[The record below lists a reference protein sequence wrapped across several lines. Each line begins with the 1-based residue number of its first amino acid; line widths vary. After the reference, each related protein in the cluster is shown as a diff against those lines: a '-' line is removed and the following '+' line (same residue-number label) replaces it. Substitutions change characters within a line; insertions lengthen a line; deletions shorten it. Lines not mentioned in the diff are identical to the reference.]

1 MKRYFDLLLKTDL
14 ETFIDISMKRFALM
28 LCLCSFIYFPKIG
41 GGQLSD
47 SVKVYNAGVNGNTT
61 ANLLSRLDRDVLSKD
76 AELVV
81 LMAGTNDMLH
91 NDKSVCVEEYEK
103 NYQELINRLQKK
115 ATVIMMT
122 IPPIYAPYLVQRK
135 PQFKGDLQAPQ
146 ARVDSANQVIRKLA
160 AKNNC
165 KLIDLNGI
173 LLACGG
179 ANTDK
184 DGLFQNEANMAIN
197 DGIHP
202 TTNGYKVIATAV
214 YQTIMDCKPG
224 VKSVVCFGDSI
235 TKGYR
240 MQGEGKTEGD
250 SYPAVLKRMLNQ
262 NLH

>member
-1 MKRYFDLLLKTDL
+1 MDIRMKSFSVMLL
-14 ETFIDISMKRFALM
+14 
-28 LCLCSFIYFPKIG
+28 LCSFFYAAVAH
-41 GGQLSD
+41 GGQCAD

-61 ANLLSRLDRDVLSKD
+61 ANMLARIDKDVLSKTP
-76 AELVV
+76 ELVV

-91 NDKSVCVEEYEK
+91 TDKSVSMEVYEK
-103 NYQELINRLQKK
+103 NYQELITRLQKK
-115 ATVIMMT
+115 STVILMT

-135 PQFKGDLQAPQ
+135 PQFKGDLHAPQ
-146 ARVDSANQVIRKLA
+146 ARVDSANEAIRRLA

-179 ANTDK
+179 ANIDK
-184 DGLFQNEANMAIN
+184 EGLFQNEANIGIN

-202 TTNGYKVIATAV
+202 TANGYKVIATAV
-214 YQTIMDCKPG
+214 YQSIMDCKPG

-240 MQGEGKTEGD
+240 MQGEGKTEGE
-250 SYPAVLKRMLNQ
+250 SYPAVLNRMLNRVD
-262 NLH
+262 